1 MYPVTRRKPCMD
13 LRVCVHA
20 SVRVFFIKQLVRAP
34 QKNER
39 ALDFARDYID
49 EENRWKE
56 R

>member
-13 LRVCVHA
+13 LRVGVHA
-20 SVRVFFIKQLVRAP
+20 SVRVFCKTICPCAP
-34 QKNER
+34 KNER